1 MRFYIQYLETGIITA
16 GVSADAAPPHPR
28 QLVFDEIVEYDGMM
42 VDVNSSPPGLIK
54 LPEVEPSKDSDDDK
68 T

>member
-16 GVSADAAPPHPR
+16 GVSSDDDPPHPR